1 MKYQRIFLV
10 VLDGV
15 GVGELPDASHYG
27 DIGSNTLAN
36 TAQKVG
42 GISVPFLTSLGLG
55 RLADILGVSPFI
67 EPKGCYGKSAELS
80 VGKDTVT
87 GHWEMMG
94 VISKEPFPTYPQG
107 FPEELMRRFEEAIGR
122 KTIGNKVASGTVIIQ
137 ELGEEH
143 MRTGSPIIYT
153 SADSVFQIAAHEGVI
168 PLDEL
173 YQICRAAREILQGEH
188 RVARVIA
195 RPFTGEPG
203 QLKRTQNRRDFSVSP
218 GQESVLDHLKNA
230 GLTVS
235 GIGKIE
241 DIFNGCGL
249 TVSDHA
255 HNNSETIISLKRQIK
270 LDFQGLVFANC
281 VDFDML
287 YGHRNDPAGFA
298 QALSE
303 VDKGLKELA
312 SALRTE
318 DLLIITADHGCD
330 PVTPSTDH
338 SREYTPLLVY
348 GPSVKT
354 GIDLGIR
361 TSFADIGATIQE
373 LLIGDPGTVG
383 ESFADKL

>member
-15 GVGELPDASHYG
+15 GVGELPDADRYG
-27 DIGSNTLAN
+27 DKGSNTLGN
-36 TAQKVG
+36 TAREVG
-42 GISVPFLTSLGLG
+42 GISVPFLTQLGLG
-55 RLADILGVSPFI
+55 RLGDIPGVSPVI
-67 EPKGCYGKSAELS
+67 DPKGCYGKMAELS

-94 VISKEPFPTYPQG
+94 VISETPFPTYPQG
-107 FPEELMRRFEEAIGR
+107 FPEELIRRFEAAIGR
-122 KTIGNKVASGTVIIQ
+122 KTIGNKVASGTAVIQ

-143 MRTGSPIIYT
+143 MHTGSPIIYT
-153 SADSVFQIAAHEGVI
+153 SADSVFQIAAHESVI
-168 PLDEL
+168 PLEEL
-173 YQICRAAREILQGEH
+173 YRICRVARGILQGEH

-203 QLKRTQNRRDFSVSP
+203 QLKRTPNRKDFSVSP
-218 GQESVLDHLKNA
+218 GQETVLDRLKKA

-241 DIFNGCGL
+241 DIFNGLGL

-255 HNNSETIISLKRQIK
+255 HNNSETIASLKRQVK
-270 LDFQGLVFANC
+270 LDFHGLVFANC

-287 YGHRNDPAGFA
+287 YGHRNDPAGFS

-303 VDKGLKELA
+303 VDKGLEELG
-312 SALRTE
+312 SSLKTE
-318 DLLIITADHGCD
+318 DLLVITADHGCD

-348 GPSVKT
+348 GPSAPA
-354 GIDLGIR
+354 GIDLGVR
-361 TSFADIGATIQE
+361 TSFTDLGATIQE
-373 LLIGDPGTVG
+373 LLIGAPGPVG
-383 ESFADKL
+383 ISFADKL